1 MNDRGVKKEREEK
14 IALEAANKA
23 KVEVSAEAV
32 EVSVKEVSLV
42 KEIQSKARGD
52 ASIATTI
59 SAATERSKDKPTD
72 DNKEKKPTWI
82 NSYKK
87 KKSLYLSAYASS
99 NPHKD
104 KSPNI
109 SPASSSDSSSLKPA
123 STSSFQSFRSN
134 SSRSSQRQSR
144 KSEVKKPS
152 WLEALKK
159 KQKSL
164 RSKQPLMEER
174 MEEPMVFQLS
184 PRKRPKYT
192 PPSSPDGDANVAP
205 WANVKLRSAKK
216 SVVEDSSVSKGGVVE
231 LAEGNVNDGDTTHQ
245 KKEEPLPNL
254 FSIGDVIH
262 LNSLPATVFAPQ
274 ETETFPLSSRDKIVI
289 VGRDAIL
296 TATRLS
302 EQKASV
308 QWWSHRCE
316 IRSLTLNVDATG
328 ADLALT
334 KGFSMPLAFPSADV
348 CLNFAQFFLRG
359 PSKPEK
365 EDTEPPNPDVAALT
379 AEEES
384 LLDNYRKFSES
395 DRMKLKLTCLS
406 PRGEPEELEVNLSP
420 RVLDQA
426 AVNRSVPEKYGK
438 MLQMGIPPD
447 AVRHK
452 MTMEGVDPEIVKLV
466 VDPEEVQDT
475 NSGEDG
481 SSLSAEEEV
490 IVAKYRKML
499 KMGVPPDGVRHK
511 MTTEGVAAK
520 IIDAVLNESD
530 SKEETNKLSDEE
542 EAIATKYRKMLKMG
556 VPSDGVRHKMTT
568 EGVDP
573 KIIDAVL
580 APPQSEQESGS
591 KQQQLS
597 GEEEVIASKYR
608 RMLKMRVPLDAV
620 KHKMTQDA
628 VDLKIVSVI
637 VSEAT
642 GDNSEVPPT
651 PLVPAKKAVSEALV
665 LTQEEEKEASKY
677 RMMIKVCIPKDAIRH
692 EMKKEGVSDK
702 IVESVLGKEWLEN
715 QSVPQTA
722 SKPKEFNRKTIQ
734 FHWTTSN
741 LPPELLQQ
749 SIFGKVDQKKRKIST
764 INPEEADIKK
774 LEELFQKRDNSA
786 AAKKK
791 ASGVDD
797 AGGGMA
803 KLLDLTRAN
812 NIAISL
818 KAFNDFTF
826 RSLAETIND
835 LDPDRKIVG
844 ERVQFIPNL
853 LPTPKEIAAIKKFK
867 GDDDKLITGASCLT
881 LPSFLSFSLY

>member
-1 MNDRGVKKEREEK
+1 M
-14 IALEAANKA
+14 
-23 KVEVSAEAV
+23 
-32 EVSVKEVSLV
+32 
-42 KEIQSKARGD
+42 
-52 ASIATTI
+52 
-59 SAATERSKDKPTD
+59 
-72 DNKEKKPTWI
+72 
-82 NSYKK
+82 
-87 KKSLYLSAYASS
+87 
-99 NPHKD
+99 
-104 KSPNI
+104 
-109 SPASSSDSSSLKPA
+109 
-123 STSSFQSFRSN
+123 
-134 SSRSSQRQSR
+134 
-144 KSEVKKPS
+144 
-152 WLEALKK
+152 
-159 KQKSL
+159 
-164 RSKQPLMEER
+164 
-174 MEEPMVFQLS
+174 
-184 PRKRPKYT
+184 
-192 PPSSPDGDANVAP
+192 
-205 WANVKLRSAKK
+205 
-216 SVVEDSSVSKGGVVE
+216 
-231 LAEGNVNDGDTTHQ
+231 
-245 KKEEPLPNL
+245 
-254 FSIGDVIH
+254 
-262 LNSLPATVFAPQ
+262 
-274 ETETFPLSSRDKIVI
+274 
-289 VGRDAIL
+289 
-296 TATRLS
+296 
-302 EQKASV
+302 
-308 QWWSHRCE
+308 
-316 IRSLTLNVDATG
+316 DATA

-334 KGFSMPLAFPSADV
+334 TGSSMPLAFQSSDV

-365 EDTEPPNPDVAALT
+365 ELDTEPSNPDVAALT

-395 DRMKLKLTCLS
+395 DRLKLKLTCLS

-420 RVLDQA
+420 RVLDRA

-452 MTMEGVDPEIVKLV
+452 MTMDGVDSEIVKLV
-466 VDPEEVQDT
+466 ADQ
-475 NSGEDG
+475 EDG
-481 SSLSAEEEV
+481 QTNASGGDDPCLSAEEEAV
-490 IVAKYRKML
+490 VAKYRKML

-511 MTTEGVAAK
+511 MTTEGVVAK

-530 SKEETNKLSDEE
+530 SKEVSSKLSDEE

-556 VPSDGVRHKMTT
+556 VPPDGVKHKMTI
-568 EGVDP
+568 EGVDS
-573 KIIDAVL
+573 KIIHAVL
-580 APPQSEQESGS
+580 APPQPEQESNTN
-591 KQQQLS
+591 QQQLS

-628 VDLKIVSVI
+628 VDMKIVSVI

-651 PLVPAKKAVSEALV
+651 PLVPTKKAAAEAPI

-692 EMKKEGVSDK
+692 EMKKEGVRDK
-702 IVESVLGKEWLEN
+702 IVEAVLGKEWLEV
-715 QSVPQTA
+715 QSAPQTA
-722 SKPKEFNRKTIQ
+722 TKPKEFNRKTIQ

-774 LEELFQKRDNSA
+774 LEELFQKRDNNA

-791 ASGVDD
+791 ASGAVNAD
-797 AGGGMA
+797 GGMA

-826 RSLAETIND
+826 RSLADTIND

-853 LPTPKEIAAIKKFK
+853 LPTPKEIASIKKFK
-867 GDDDKLITGASCLT
+867 GDDDKLITGASRLFLLFFICT
-881 LPSFLSFSLY
+881 LYLHMSSL